1 MTDPSASHAPQR
13 SPTARI
19 AAVSYLNTLPL
30 IQGLDAL
37 DGLELLRAVPANI
50 IGLVQDG
57 RADLGLASLIDYAR
71 SDTPLALLWP
81 GMIGCHGRT
90 LTVRLFSAVPP
101 ERITTLHADTDSHT
115 SVTLA
120 RVILAEQYGV
130 RPEVRDFDPREQ
142 TPQSEGDW
150 PETLLLIGDKVVAGS
165 PPAVRYPHQVDLGEA
180 WHALTG
186 LPFVYACWMCRADRT
201 HDDDV
206 RGACRLLDRQRR
218 RNTMRL
224 DRIVTDA
231 APAHDWPA
239 DLAREYLGTL
249 MRYELGPREREGAEL
264 FLTKAADLGL
274 CPRVEPNW
282 VDGVTAGSA
291 S

>member
-1 MTDPSASHAPQR
+1 MTDTSAPTTQSRAAP
-13 SPTARI
+13 ARI

-30 IQGLDAL
+30 IQGLDTL
-37 DGLELLRAVPANI
+37 KGLELLRAVPANI
-50 IGLVQDG
+50 VGMVQDG

-71 SDTPLALLWP
+71 SETPLALLWP

-120 RVILAEQYGV
+120 RVILAERYGV
-130 RPEVRDFDPREQ
+130 RPDVRDFDPREQ
-142 TPQSEGDW
+142 TPKSEGDW

-180 WHALTG
+180 WDALTG
-186 LPFVYACWMCRADRT
+186 LPFVYACWMCRADRV
-201 HDDDV
+201 DDPGV
-206 RGACRLLDRQRR
+206 ETACRLLDRQRR
-218 RNTMRL
+218 RNAMRL

-231 APAHDWPA
+231 APAHHWPS
-239 DLAREYLGTL
+239 DLAREYLGSL
-249 MRYELGPREREGAEL
+249 MRYELGPRERAGAEL
-264 FLTKAADLGL
+264 FLAKSADLGL
-274 CPRVEPNW
+274 CERIEPNW
-282 VDGVTAGSA
+282 VGVPSA
-291 S
+291 SLS